1 MEEQPQ
7 LRRMIVIYIELCI
20 FQVHF
25 NPLYQFSNN
34 SLRSVNYRKINE
46 KIVV

>member
-1 MEEQPQ
+1 MKEQPQ

-34 SLRSVNYRKINE
+34 SLRSVMLTTE
-46 KIVV
+46 KSMKK

>member
-1 MEEQPQ
+1 MEEHPQ

-34 SLRSVNYRKINE
+34 SLRSVMLTTE
-46 KIVV
+46 KLIKK